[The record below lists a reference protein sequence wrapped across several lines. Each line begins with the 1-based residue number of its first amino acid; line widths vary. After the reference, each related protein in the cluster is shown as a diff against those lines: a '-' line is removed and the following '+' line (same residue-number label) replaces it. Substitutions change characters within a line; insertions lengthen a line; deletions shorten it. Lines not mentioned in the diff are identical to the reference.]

1 MDCRESV
8 FPISA
13 SVTIFTSNASTS
25 FPKIA
30 RSGSRCHSF
39 GTGAVNNCDFSH
51 YYCTYIMSLFLV
63 RSCHVLSSA
72 RGIII
77 TSRSEQIQMRR
88 FGLFCPKQ
96 KHEKHKTHGAWHG
109 FARLIRTLNSL
120 FSSLKNK
127 TLSHAHARSFVQ
139 EVSRTNDTFHRI
151 ASKVTPHFLHRTKNI
166 KHNRTRCSMIKT
178 LVEY

>member
-1 MDCRESV
+1 MSWHDLVTIMYYSRSLGDDKIAFGNWKSDLQTSPLLQNSFVDCRESV

-13 SVTIFTSNASTS
+13 SVPIFTSNASTS

-51 YYCTYIMSLFLV
+51 YYCTYIMSLFLF

-120 FSSLKNK
+120 FSS
-127 TLSHAHARSFVQ
+127 
-139 EVSRTNDTFHRI
+139 
-151 ASKVTPHFLHRTKNI
+151 
-166 KHNRTRCSMIKT
+166 
-178 LVEY
+178 